1 MLLNKC
7 EQLFG
12 GEEIFSIDKNS
23 PSTSKIIWKGVL
35 QELFKYIYK
44 NTRAKTLISK
54 TCKIKGKYF
63 SSFLNKLTWQCI
75 VGSKDENIY
84 YKTSTFK
91 PHNSEKCLKYKTYV
105 VFLVLL
111 LQNCFNLKYYLQQ
124 NDINFLKE
132 VSTWFLHSL
141 VLRCGGCASCS
152 VCVSVSFSLGC
163 KAANQ
168 KNFIS
173 HT

>member
-1 MLLNKC
+1 MSSSLEENRASLLIKI
-7 EQLFG
+7 G
-12 GEEIFSIDKNS
+12 

-35 QELFKYIYK
+35 QNDLNIFIKIQELKLYY
-44 NTRAKTLISK
+44 SK
-54 TCKIKGKYF
+54 TCKIKGKCF

-75 VGSKDENIY
+75 IGSKDENIY

-124 NDINFLKE
+124 DYIKNLKE
-132 VSTWFLHSL
+132 LST
-141 VLRCGGCASCS
+141 
-152 VCVSVSFSLGC
+152 
-163 KAANQ
+163 
-168 KNFIS
+168 
-173 HT
+173 